1 MEIKHLQLAFYL
13 LVPFLIP
20 ISSAQAEIKCW
31 RNNDNVRECGQA
43 VPPEHSQKR
52 IEVINSKGIT
62 VKVIPAKDEMDEI
75 RRQKELQKLAD
86 LKKAAKKRKDLILLQ
101 TYTTEKD
108 IALAR
113 KQNVRAIE
121 GIIELTNGNTKVIRQ
136 DLVELEKTA
145 ANYERNGELPPD
157 DLLKDM
163 ENLKRQVND
172 NEEFI
177 AKKKQAKEAIN
188 ARFDSDLKRFRELK
202 GTKKAARKPAN
213 AAVKP

>member
-188 ARFDSDLKRFRELK
+188 TRFDSDLKRFRELK